1 MNIDTE
7 KEKICINKIVQEK
20 NDIVTIEGDSIVPDV
35 KPDVITSINTCGN
48 ICIYK
53 KEVLDGKIRIDGSV
67 EAYVVYLTESEDGIV
82 RGLNTTLDFT
92 HTIEVEKCT
101 SEMNLELNSCLKN
114 IECKVLNGRKINL
127 KANIEFSVRRY
138 ENREEEI
145 IREIVGVENV
155 QKQNKILKINSL
167 IGRGSTKVIA
177 KDTLT
182 INENDNLGEILKVNS
197 SIINKE
203 YKMSYNKILIK
214 AETMVKIMYLTEE
227 NTINSI
233 DANIPIMGFIDI
245 PNVSEEDLCD
255 INYLLK
261 NMLIKPNSTEEHS
274 IYVEFEIDVE
284 GSVYNT
290 KDIEVVEDLYNPD
303 YNINFTT
310 KNIDAIADKNKCA
323 QTVNINEE
331 INLENVQSSRIFN
344 VDTTTVITNTNI
356 VSDKIICEGE
366 LNLNILFESNNST
379 GIDNKNITIPF
390 SSELNTGRVSNS
402 VKINTN
408 VEVKSQSIIMNNG
421 NVEIK
426 MELELMANLYR
437 TVELRIIDTLDMEE
451 YTENN
456 TSGMTIYFVKQ
467 GDSLWKIAK
476 KFRTTVEEIRRV
488 NQIEESSR
496 IDVGQQLFITK
507 YNSNTR
513 KKLA

>member
-1 MNIDTE
+1 MLLAYEISRNE
-7 KEKICINKIVQEK
+7 
-20 NDIVTIEGDSIVPDV
+20 DIKS
-35 KPDVITSINTCGN
+35 K
-48 ICIYK
+48 
-53 KEVLDGKIRIDGSV
+53 L
-67 EAYVVYLTESEDGIV
+67 
-82 RGLNTTLDFT
+82 
-92 HTIEVEKCT
+92 
-101 SEMNLELNSCLKN
+101 
-114 IECKVLNGRKINL
+114 
-127 KANIEFSVRRY
+127 
-138 ENREEEI
+138 
-145 IREIVGVENV
+145 
-155 QKQNKILKINSL
+155 
-167 IGRGSTKVIA
+167 
-177 KDTLT
+177 
-182 INENDNLGEILKVNS
+182 
-197 SIINKE
+197 
-203 YKMSYNKILIK
+203 
-214 AETMVKIMYLTEE
+214 
-227 NTINSI
+227 
-233 DANIPIMGFIDI
+233 
-245 PNVSEEDLCD
+245 
-255 INYLLK
+255 
-261 NMLIKPNSTEEHS
+261 
-274 IYVEFEIDVE
+274 
-284 GSVYNT
+284 
-290 KDIEVVEDLYNPD
+290 
-303 YNINFTT
+303 
-310 KNIDAIADKNKCA
+310 
-323 QTVNINEE
+323 
-331 INLENVQSSRIFN
+331 
-344 VDTTTVITNTNI
+344 TNTNI

-379 GIDNKNITIPF
+379 GIDSKNITIPF

>member
-1 MNIDTE
+1 
-7 KEKICINKIVQEK
+7 
-20 NDIVTIEGDSIVPDV
+20 
-35 KPDVITSINTCGN
+35 
-48 ICIYK
+48 
-53 KEVLDGKIRIDGSV
+53 
-67 EAYVVYLTESEDGIV
+67 
-82 RGLNTTLDFT
+82 
-92 HTIEVEKCT
+92 
-101 SEMNLELNSCLKN
+101 
-114 IECKVLNGRKINL
+114 
-127 KANIEFSVRRY
+127 
-138 ENREEEI
+138 
-145 IREIVGVENV
+145 
-155 QKQNKILKINSL
+155 
-167 IGRGSTKVIA
+167 
-177 KDTLT
+177 
-182 INENDNLGEILKVNS
+182 
-197 SIINKE
+197 
-203 YKMSYNKILIK
+203 MSYNKILIK